1 MWSPLSP
8 LPSVKIININ
18 VIINMAPWQQGKGNL
33 STRMVN
39 FSVGAWKGWR
49 LGRQMLILVFYQPFL
64 EVKFLFCAINLSS
77 LRCNA
82 GHVPEAG
89 FRRHAPRQQEGSW
102 WYGWKAGLM
111 CNAVSLMGIYISL
124 SGRRSVSAIT
134 QPCCTAI
141 ASRATCEGMQ
151 PHIVSDP
158 ALDFSPPHRSCFWQ
172 FSLFFQIY
180 SIYFF
185 HFSTEA
191 VTAVTCYSSDE
202 ETNRLFTSW
211 GPKLH

>member
-1 MWSPLSP
+1 MWSRLSP
-8 LPSVKIININ
+8 LLSVKIININ
-18 VIINMAPWQQGKGNL
+18 VIINMAPWQQGKGNV
-33 STRMVN
+33 STCMVN
-39 FSVGAWKGWR
+39 FSVGAWKGWC
-49 LGRQMLILVFYQPFL
+49 LGCQMLILVFYQPFL

-77 LRCNA
+77 FRCNA

-102 WYGWKAGLM
+102 WYGWKAELM

-151 PHIVSDP
+151 PRIVSDP
-158 ALDFSPPHRSCFWQ
+158 ALDFSLPHRPCFWQ
-172 FSLFFQIY
+172 FCLFFQ
-180 SIYFF
+180 FF
-185 HFSTEA
+185 VVFFS
-191 VTAVTCYSSDE
+191 
-202 ETNRLFTSW
+202 L
-211 GPKLH
+211 